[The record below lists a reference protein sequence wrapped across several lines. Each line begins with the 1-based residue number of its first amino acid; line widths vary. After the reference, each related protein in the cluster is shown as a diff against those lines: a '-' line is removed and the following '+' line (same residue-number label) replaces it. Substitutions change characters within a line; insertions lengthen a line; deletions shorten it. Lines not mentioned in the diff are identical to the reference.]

1 MLSKIKVAF
10 YYWLI
15 WIGIFE
21 IARLVFISYNFN
33 ETKKAGLSTVS
44 KSLLYGLRMDA
55 SMATY
60 VTIPICLFLLLGIF
74 FPLFSNRKLYSIITG
89 ILLIPILLIIL
100 CDLPA
105 FEAWGYRL
113 DATPLKY
120 LQTPKEAWAS
130 VSHLPVFWLLTGILI
145 VYLIFL
151 KSFNRFFLKQE
162 SNLKATQNKWLQFPL
177 MLAFTAAQIIPLRGG
192 WQLAPINQ
200 STVYYSTDNFSNL
213 SAINVNWNFFN
224 SLSHDLESS
233 VNPFLYLDSSIAK
246 NEISNLYNDRGIT
259 TYLIDSS
266 IKQPN
271 IILVVW
277 ESLTKKVV
285 DSMQNGI
292 VVTPGFNQLKKE
304 GIYFS
309 DVYATG
315 DRTDKGIVGILSGYP
330 SQPTTSIVKI
340 PQKAA
345 KLPKLPEAFVKENY
359 QASFYYGGELELANM
374 KSYLLGSGF
383 NHYTQKSDFEAKDQ
397 NSKWGAHDGVVKDRI
412 ISDFKKFKQPFF
424 TTWLTL
430 SSHEPYDTPIPTVI
444 NGTDDESLFT
454 NSVHYADAMV
464 TEFVNECK
472 KQPFWKNTIMIIIA
486 DHGHRLPRKQNKI
499 EDFKIPMLW
508 LGGAVAQKGIE
519 INKTCSQIDLASTL
533 LAQLKKDNKAFTWSK
548 NIMSTASKPWAYFSF
563 NNGFGYIEP
572 KNYFIFDNV
581 GKSVIEEN
589 EKHDSILY
597 KRGKAFVQMSFGD
610 YLGR

>member
-1 MLSKIKVAF
+1 MLSKIKFAF
-10 YYWLI
+10 YYWLL

-21 IARLVFISYNFN
+21 IARLAFIFFNFN
-33 ETKKAGLSTVS
+33 ETKKAGFINVS
-44 KSLLYGLRMDA
+44 KSLLYGVRMDA

-60 VTIPICLFLLLGIF
+60 VLIPVCLFLLAGIF
-74 FPLFSNRKLYSIITG
+74 VSFFANRRLYFIYTG
-89 ILLIPILLIIL
+89 IILLPVLLIIT

-105 FEAWGYRL
+105 YKAWGYRL
-113 DATPLKY
+113 DASPLKY
-120 LQTPKEAWAS
+120 LKTPNEAWAS
-130 VSHLPVFWLLTGILI
+130 VSNLPVFWYVVGFVV
-145 VYLIFL
+145 VYLILL
-151 KSFNRFFLKQE
+151 KSFNTFLTKQQAQLDF
-162 SNLKATQNKWLQFPL
+162 NKNKWMQFLL
-177 MLAFTAAQIIPLRGG
+177 MLAFTASQILPLRGG

-213 SAINVNWNFFN
+213 SAINVSWNFFN
-224 SLSHDLESS
+224 SISDDLEKSN
-233 VNPFLYLDSSIAK
+233 NPYLYLDSITAK
-246 NEISNLYNDRGIT
+246 NEIADLYNDDGNTIF
-259 TYLIDSS
+259 LIDTT
-266 IKQPN
+266 IRQPN
-271 IILVVW
+271 IMLVVW

-285 DSMQNGI
+285 DSMHNGI
-292 VVTPGFNQLKKE
+292 IVTPGFNQLKKE

-330 SQPTTSIVKI
+330 SQPITSIVKI

-345 KLPKLPEAFVKENY
+345 KLPKLPEAFVNENY

-383 NHYTQKSDFEAKDQ
+383 NHYTQKSDFDAKDQ
-397 NSKWGAHDGVVKDRI
+397 NSKWGAHDGVVKNRI
-412 ISDFKKFKQPFF
+412 ISDFKKIKQPFF

-430 SSHEPYDTPIPTVI
+430 SSHEPYETPIPTVI
-444 NGTDDESLFT
+444 DGTDDESQFT

-486 DHGHRLPRKQNKI
+486 DHGHRLPRLNNKI

-508 LGGAVAQKGIE
+508 LGGAVTQKGME
-519 INKTCSQIDLASTL
+519 INKTCSQVDLAATL
-533 LAQLKKDNKAFTWSK
+533 LAQLKKDNNAFTWSK
-548 NIMSTASKPWAYFSF
+548 NIMSDQSKPWAYFSF

-581 GKSVIEEN
+581 GKSIMEEN
-589 EKHDSILY
+589 EKHHDILY
-597 KRGKAFVQMSFGD
+597 QKGKAFQQLSFGD

>member
-1 MLSKIKVAF
+1 MLSKIKFAF

-21 IARLVFISYNFN
+21 LARLTFILYNFN
-33 ETKKAGLSTVS
+33 ETETAGFSGVS
-44 KSLLYGLRMDA
+44 KSLLYGARMDA

-60 VTIPICLFLLLGIF
+60 VLIPVCLFLLTSIF
-74 FPLFSNRKLYSIITG
+74 VSIFANRKLYYIYTG
-89 ILLIPILLIIL
+89 IILIPVLLIIT

-105 FEAWGYRL
+105 YRAWGYRL
-113 DATPLKY
+113 DASPLKY
-120 LQTPKEAWAS
+120 LNTPNEAWAS
-130 VSHLPVFWLLTGILI
+130 VSNLPVFWFIVGYVI
-145 VYLIFL
+145 VYLILL
-151 KSFNRFFLKQE
+151 KSFNNYFTKQQVQLDF
-162 SNLKATQNKWLQFPL
+162 NKNKWLQLSL
-177 MLAFTAAQIIPLRGG
+177 MLVFTAAQILPLRGG

-213 SAINVNWNFFN
+213 SAINVTWNFFN
-224 SLSHDLESS
+224 SLSENLETSK
-233 VNPFLYLDSSIAK
+233 NPYLYLDSNTAK
-246 NEISNLYNDRGIT
+246 NEITNLYYDDGIT
-259 TYLIDSS
+259 TSLIDTT
-266 IKQPN
+266 IQQPN
-271 IILVVW
+271 IMLVIW
-277 ESLTKKVV
+277 ESFTKKVV
-285 DSMQNGI
+285 DSMHNGI
-292 VVTPGFNQLKKE
+292 TVTPGFNQLKKE

-330 SQPTTSIVKI
+330 SQPITSIVKL
-340 PQKAA
+340 PQKAD

-383 NHYTQKSDFEAKDQ
+383 NYYTQKSDFDAKDQ
-397 NSKWGAHDGVVKDRI
+397 NSKWGAHDGVVKNRI
-412 ISDFKKFKQPFF
+412 ISDFKKIKQPFF

-444 NGTDDESLFT
+444 NGTDDESQFT

-464 TEFVNECK
+464 SEFVNECK
-472 KQPFWKNTIMIIIA
+472 KQPFWKNTILIIIA
-486 DHGHRLPRKQNKI
+486 DHGHRLPRLKNKI

-519 INKTCSQIDLASTL
+519 INKTCSQIDLAATL

-548 NIMSTASKPWAYFSF
+548 NIMSNQSKPWAYFSF
-563 NNGFGYIEP
+563 NNGFGYIES

-581 GKSVIEEN
+581 GKTSIEEN
-589 EKHDSILY
+589 EKHDNNLY
-597 KRGKAFVQMSFGD
+597 QSGKAFVQMSFGD

>member
-1 MLSKIKVAF
+1 MLSKIKFAF

-21 IARLVFISYNFN
+21 IARIAFILFNFG
-33 ETKKAGLSTVS
+33 ETKKAGFFSVS
-44 KSLLYGLRMDA
+44 KSMLYGIRMDA
-55 SMATY
+55 AMATY
-60 VTIPICLFLLLGIF
+60 ILLPVCLFLLVGIF
-74 FPLFSNRKLYSIITG
+74 VSFFANRKLYQIYTSIISITV
-89 ILLIPILLIIL
+89 LLIIL

-105 FEAWGYRL
+105 FNTWGYRL

-120 LQTPKEAWAS
+120 LLTPNEAWAS
-130 VSHLPVFWLLTGILI
+130 VSNLPVFWYVAGFVVIYLIILKLFSRFITYQQVLLTCN
-145 VYLIFL
+145 
-151 KSFNRFFLKQE
+151 K
-162 SNLKATQNKWLQFPL
+162 NKWMQLLL
-177 MLAFTAAQIIPLRGG
+177 MLFFSAAQIIPMRGG

-213 SAINVNWNFFN
+213 SAINVTWNFFN

-233 VNPFLYLDSSIAK
+233 VNPFIYMDDKTAKAAIA
-246 NEISNLYNDRGIT
+246 NLYSDGGIT
-259 TYLIDSS
+259 TSLIDTT
-266 IKQPN
+266 IQNPN
-271 IILVVW
+271 IILIVW
-277 ESLTKKVV
+277 ESFTKKVV
-285 DSMQNGI
+285 DSMHNGI

-304 GIYFS
+304 GVYFS
-309 DVYATG
+309 DVYGTG

-330 SQPTTSIVKI
+330 SQPTTSIVKV

-345 KLPKLPEAFVKENY
+345 KLPKLPKTFVNKNY

-374 KSYLLGSGF
+374 KSYLSGSGF
-383 NHYTQKSDFEAKDQ
+383 NNYTQKSDFDTKDQ
-397 NSKWGAHDGVVKDRI
+397 NSKWGAHDGVVKNKI
-412 ISDFKKFKQPFF
+412 ISDFNKIKQPFF

-444 NGTDDESLFT
+444 NGTDDESQFT

-486 DHGHRLPRKQNKI
+486 DHGHRLPRLKNKI

-519 INKTCSQIDLASTL
+519 INKTCSQIDLAATL

-548 NIMSTASKPWAYFSF
+548 NIMSNQTKPWAYFSF

-581 GKSVIEEN
+581 GKSIMEEN
-589 EKHDSILY
+589 EKHDNILY
-597 KRGKAFVQMSFGD
+597 QRGKAFVQMSFGD